1 MELNN
6 VEVKVVEIAAKEA
19 NDVQILQLDDLEL
32 AFVGGGIADVVFG

>member
-6 VEVKVVEIAAKEA
+6 MEVKVVEIAAKEA
-19 NDVQILQLDDLEL
+19 NDNQIVQLNELQL

>member
-6 VEVKVVEIAAKEA
+6 LEVKVVEIAAKEA
-19 NDVQILQLDDLEL
+19 NDNQMVQLNELQL

>member
-19 NDVQILQLDDLEL
+19 NDDQILQLNDLQL